1 MVKGKY
7 IPPYNY
13 CNYRCEK
20 CADLSECTLAAKE
33 VVREAEL
40 VGQGKDSKDQ
50 KVIFEEVKRVFEET
64 VELLHKIAAKEGIS
78 LEEDLEDYFP
88 SPPKAFPLVQLA
100 HRFTKNI
107 SLILEENIPVAIV
120 DETSF
125 RDQIAD
131 LAWDVNLI
139 PAKLYRASTGKWEA
153 EREEDDLIKEISRE
167 DSFRSAEVV
176 SKTLNNCL
184 DILGEISKVVLDRR
198 EKVNQA
204 IHLGN
209 NLRMRLYQEFRSLR

>member
-1 MVKGKY
+1 MVKEKY

-40 VGQGKDSKDQ
+40 VAQGKDSKDQ
-50 KVIFEEVKRVFEET
+50 KVIFEEVKSVFEET

-88 SPPKAFPLVQLA
+88 SPPEAFPLVQLA

-139 PAKLYRASTGKWEA
+139 PAKLYRALTGKWEA

-198 EKVNQA
+198 KKVNQA